1 MIDTAEGGRYNKNDP
16 EVKMKGRNAMAD
28 TADVKQILALVM
40 VVLMGIFGNASLQ
53 EPTPAMLV

>member
-1 MIDTAEGGRYNKNDP
+1 
-16 EVKMKGRNAMAD
+16 MAD

-53 EPTPAMLV
+53 EPTPAMFV